1 MGKVL
6 NDYYQSYY
14 KHPLNRYDA
23 KYFMIPPKECLHC
36 ICYYCFNKLCPHCV
50 GYRYSLASG
59 CVKDKKIHSKDMISH
74 RCDKCYSLW
83 RKKKPIYDCDFY
95 VNFRRKRE
103 LYTLVRIH
111 RKKSELETLIEKIE
125 KLEKLVEE
133 LYNSSSKN

>member
-1 MGKVL
+1 MGL

-14 KHPLNRYDA
+14 KHPQNEYDP

-50 GYRYSLASG
+50 GYRVNMNEV
-59 CVKDKKIHSKDMISH
+59 CIKQKKIRSKDMIPH
-74 RCDKCYSLW
+74 RCDKCYFLW
-83 RKKKPIYDCDFY
+83 DKKKPIYDCDFY

-103 LYTLVRIH
+103 LYTLVRVH
-111 RKKSELETLIEKIE
+111 KKKSELEILIDKIS

-133 LYNSSSKN
+133 LYNSSSKK

>member
-1 MGKVL
+1 MGKTL
-6 NDYYQSYY
+6 NDYYQ
-14 KHPLNRYDA
+14 HPSTEFDP
-23 KYFMIPPKECLHC
+23 KYFMIPPRECLKC
-36 ICYYCFNKLCPHCV
+36 ICYYCFNKLCPHCI
-50 GYRYSLASG
+50 GYTSTLNDT
-59 CVKDKKIHSKDMISH
+59 CVKRSRIRSRDMISH

-83 RKKKPIYDCDFY
+83 LKKKPIYDCDFY

-133 LYNSSSKN
+133 LYNRDSKN